1 MTDYSGYFEQF
12 ENIGKNLN
20 DSVCVL
26 VSRTIDKKIGLQ
38 NIENCGWWLPF
49 KEVDP
54 GKTWKN
60 VAEDILQGISQSFEV
75 HGIIHMGHIQYHLK
89 LPAVTRV
96 IFYAEVELLLEKSC
110 ISWFSPSEIQVVIK
124 NDLRSP
130 EPLILYKVLKQP
142 HLPIAVYSEFKVNTS
157 LISHVQETDNT
168 PKTSYDNLI
177 ESAGFTAE
185 AQKLI
190 YYDFMCHVYPCE
202 SMNIFMFKKY
212 LKSFNWWNDE
222 TLTKTYKQFFRAF
235 DVNCYGHLA
244 FKDVLYGLAAMNQ
257 STPHGGAPAEMRC
270 RYIFRYYDGNNDG
283 ALENSEF
290 RSMISDINAMREII
304 LNDEALDKAVEEHS
318 KTFQLQGKMKLVLTN
333 FLQTVGQLKFRGTSN
348 LFRSPE
354 SILYAI
360 YNKRGLTAQTR
371 TENSAPNKRL
381 RENSPD
387 DILEKLNGAMFEK
400 KYDLATHSVKV
411 RRSGALV
418 GVNSLWDMEGTAAL
432 SKSVKFSSKLRIE
445 RVSSVDSFNLQSQ
458 ANEML
463 QGLSYFEH
471 CIKKDSSSNRTPKEA
486 FSWGSTDREAL
497 GRCLINICQTA
508 YDIISKEDR
517 LLHVSS
523 PAYVLGDI
531 HGNFSD
537 LVCFEKTLWRMGPLL
552 TPASFLFLGD
562 YVDRGQHGVE
572 VIAYLFSQKILAP
585 EKFFLLRGNHEVRQV
600 QQMFTFYR
608 ECLTKFG
615 DWFGNEVWNAIND
628 CFDVMPLAA
637 VVDGM
642 VFCAH
647 GGIPPP
653 WYGGGSI
660 NVINEIPKPLP
671 DPEKES
677 PLAWELMWNDP
688 INTESVSTPIDEKT
702 EAMGFLPNMK
712 RGTAHV
718 FTSEALENFLT
729 TNGLSHVIRAHEVQQ
744 AGFKVQLNG
753 KLLTVFSSSKYCG
766 GSNEAACI
774 LADRLKLR
782 TIRLDTS

>member
-1 MTDYSGYFEQF
+1 MTDYSEYFEQF
-12 ENIGKNLN
+12 SNVGKSLN
-20 DSVCVL
+20 DTVCVL
-26 VSRTIDKKIGLQ
+26 VTRNVDKKIGLR
-38 NIENCGWWLPF
+38 NEDNSGWWFPF
-49 KEVDP
+49 KQVHP
-54 GKTWKN
+54 GKTSLT
-60 VAEDILQGISQSFEV
+60 VAEEVLQDIGHSGKILGIA
-75 HGIIHMGHIQYHLK
+75 HMSHVQYHQK
-89 LPAVTRV
+89 LPAVSRV
-96 IFYAEVELLLEKSC
+96 IFYAEVEILVENAHDLA
-110 ISWFSPSEIQVVIK
+110 WFSVSEIQKVAK
-124 NDLRSP
+124 NDLRSL
-130 EPLILYKVLKQP
+130 EPLMLSKALKQTY
-142 HLPIAVYSEFKVNTS
+142 LPVAECSEHKVITS
-157 LISHVQETDNT
+157 IISPAMETDNA
-168 PKTSYDNLI
+168 PKAAYESLL
-177 ESAGFTAE
+177 ESAAFNAE
-185 AQKLI
+185 AQKLV
-190 YYDFMCHVYPCE
+190 YYDFVCHVYPCE
-202 SMNIFMFKKY
+202 TMNIFMFKKY
-212 LKSFNWWNDE
+212 LKLFNWWNE
-222 TLTKTYKQFFRAF
+222 EIISKNIKALFRAF
-235 DVNCYGHLA
+235 DLNSVGHLS
-244 FKDVLYGLAAMNQ
+244 FKDMLIGLAAMNQ
-257 STPHGGAPAEMRC
+257 NTPHGGSPAEMRC
-270 RYIFRYYDGNNDG
+270 RYIFRYYDSNNDG
-283 ALENSEF
+283 ALENTEF
-290 RSMISDINAMREII
+290 RSMISDINNLKEIV
-304 LNDEALDKAVEEHS
+304 LDDAQLDKAVEEHA
-318 KTFQLQGKMKLVLTN
+318 K
-333 FLQTVGQLKFRGTSN
+333 
-348 LFRSPE
+348 
-354 SILYAI
+354 
-360 YNKRGLTAQTR
+360 GLTIQAKN
-371 TENSAPNKRL
+371 ENSQPKKRA
-381 RENSPD
+381 RGNSSD
-387 DILEKLNGAMFEK
+387 ELLEKLNGAMFEK

-418 GVNSLWDMEGTAAL
+418 GVNSLWDMEGTSAL

-471 CIKKDSSSNRTPKEA
+471 CIKRDSSSNRTPKEA

-497 GRCLINICQTA
+497 GRCLINICRTV

-572 VIAYLFSQKILAP
+572 VIAYLFSQKLLAP

-615 DWFGNEVWNAIND
+615 DRLGTEVWNAVND

-653 WYGGGSI
+653 WFGGGLI
-660 NVINEIPKPLP
+660 NVINEIPKPLS

-677 PLAWELMWNDP
+677 SLAWELMWNDP
-688 INTESVSTPIDEKT
+688 INMDSVSTPVDDKQGS
-702 EAMGFLPNMK
+702 MGFLPNMK

-718 FTSEALENFLT
+718 FTSEALENFLR